1 MVIFLAATTVK
12 VKEPKRSR
20 ALVRQETI
28 ASYIFLLPSLIFF
41 VGFVIYPMVLC
52 VVTSF
57 FDSTMNR
64 ADVFVGLAN
73 YKELFADP
81 IFIGALKNTFIIVVV
96 SVLAF
101 KRSLAAGILDGA
113 GAGADVALGGSRLAR
128 FMKEI
133 EAVTGAG
140 TQLLEAL
147 ASAGQPADGGPAH
160 GPAKLRRMSGSRPV
174 RTHFCA
180 M

>member
-1 MVIFLAATTVK
+1 MLEQRAARIHRLGQQRPIRVIHFVA
-12 VKEPKRSR
+12 RG
-20 ALVRQETI
+20 TI
-28 ASYIFLLPSLIFF
+28 EEGML
-41 VGFVIYPMVLC
+41 
-52 VVTSF
+52 
-57 FDSTMNR
+57 
-64 ADVFVGLAN
+64 
-73 YKELFADP
+73 
-81 IFIGALKNTFIIVVV
+81 

-101 KRSLAAGILDGA
+101 KRSLAAGILD

-160 GPAKLRRMSGSRPV
+160 GPVKLRRMSGSRPV

>member
-1 MVIFLAATTVK
+1 MDLPWNPAVLEQRAARIHRLGQQRPIRVIHFVA
-12 VKEPKRSR
+12 RG
-20 ALVRQETI
+20 TI
-28 ASYIFLLPSLIFF
+28 EEGML
-41 VGFVIYPMVLC
+41 
-52 VVTSF
+52 
-57 FDSTMNR
+57 
-64 ADVFVGLAN
+64 
-73 YKELFADP
+73 
-81 IFIGALKNTFIIVVV
+81 

-101 KRSLAAGILDGA
+101 KRSLAAGILDSA

>member
-1 MVIFLAATTVK
+1 MWEGLFRVGAGGHRTPISDRLHFVA
-12 VKEPKRSR
+12 RG
-20 ALVRQETI
+20 TI
-28 ASYIFLLPSLIFF
+28 EEGML
-41 VGFVIYPMVLC
+41 
-52 VVTSF
+52 
-57 FDSTMNR
+57 
-64 ADVFVGLAN
+64 
-73 YKELFADP
+73 
-81 IFIGALKNTFIIVVV
+81 

-101 KRSLAAGILDGA
+101 KRSLAAGILD

-160 GPAKLRRMSGSRPV
+160 GPVKLRRMSGSRPV